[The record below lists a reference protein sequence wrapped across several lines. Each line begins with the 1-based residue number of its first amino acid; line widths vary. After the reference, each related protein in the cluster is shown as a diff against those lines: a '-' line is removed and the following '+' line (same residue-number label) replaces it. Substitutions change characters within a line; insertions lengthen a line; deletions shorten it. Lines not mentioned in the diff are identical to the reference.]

1 MNPDELLHIRLYN
14 QLLSLHELKEP
25 REVVAHMGAM
35 QSQALEMAKWAIG
48 SRLQHH
54 TVKNITD
61 ALNRGEVIRTHILRP
76 TWHFVAADDLR
87 WMYTLSYP
95 RLKPVYRSYAKM
107 LGADET
113 VLYHYIP
120 LVEKLLSGGRHLS
133 KQEMSEALTERGVLL
148 DDNHLSLL
156 LSFAELEELIVNGE
170 LDGNRQTFTLLEEW
184 VPRTTA
190 LSREES
196 LGRLARKYFSS
207 HGPATL
213 PDFTWWSG
221 LSITEC
227 RQAMEMIRPDFTQE
241 KINEREC
248 WMPNN
253 LCTPPVDHDS
263 ALLLA
268 PFDEFVVSYKDR
280 SDMIEETHYGKVM
293 TKNGIFSPT
302 IMLNG
307 KIIGSWKKSMKK
319 NIPQITLTF
328 FEKVPKKTI
337 CVFQPEIE
345 RLEKFYAGYKIPT
358 K

>member
-1 MNPDELLHIRLYN
+1 MTSDELLHIRLYN
-14 QLLSLHELKEP
+14 QLLTLHELKEP
-25 REVVAHMGAM
+25 RKVVAHMGAM
-35 QSQALEMAKWAIG
+35 QSQALDMAKWAIG
-48 SRLQHH
+48 SRLQDH
-54 TVKNITD
+54 TVTDITN
-61 ALNRGEVIRTHILRP
+61 ALNKAEVIRTHILRP

-87 WMYTLSYP
+87 WMYALSYP

-113 VLYHYIP
+113 VLYRHIP
-120 LVEKLLSGGRHLS
+120 LVEELLSGGRHLS
-133 KQEMSEALTERGVLL
+133 KQEMSEALTRRGVLL

-156 LSFAELEELIVNGE
+156 LSFAELEGVIVNGE
-170 LDGNRQTFTLLEEW
+170 FDGSRQTFTLLEEW
-184 VPRTTA
+184 VPRTTN

-196 LGRLARKYFSS
+196 LGRLAHKYFSS

-213 PDFTWWSG
+213 QDFAWWSG
-221 LSITEC
+221 LSVTEC
-227 RQAMEMIRPDFTQE
+227 RQAMEMIRPEFTQE

-248 WMPNN
+248 WMPDN
-253 LCTPPVDHDS
+253 LCTLPADNDS

-280 SDMIEETHYGKVM
+280 SDMLEQTHYGKVI

-319 NIPQITLTF
+319 NMPQITLTF
-328 FEKVPKKTI
+328 FGKVPKKTI
-337 CVFQPEIE
+337 HLFQPEIE
-345 RLEKFYAGYKIPT
+345 RLEKFYARE
-358 K
+358 